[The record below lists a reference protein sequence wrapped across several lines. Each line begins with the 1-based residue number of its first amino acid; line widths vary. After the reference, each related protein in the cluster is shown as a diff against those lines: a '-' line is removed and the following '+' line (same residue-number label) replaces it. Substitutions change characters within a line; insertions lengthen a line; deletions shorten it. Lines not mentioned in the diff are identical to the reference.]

1 VICVEQTRCR
11 GRWGGMVGGASGRG
25 CGGRS
30 LWTKEGR
37 GGGQGGG
44 TDEPLHPAPNAPA
57 PTHTQEGDPE
67 GWWEE
72 SFNGHSD
79 SKPRGPQ
86 AISLDLAFPGA
97 QHVYG
102 LPERAT
108 NLALGATKG
117 ECGARAPGRAC
128 PCLML
133 DGAGLQGLPAHLVWL
148 WGYACIC

>member
-1 VICVEQTRCR
+1 
-11 GRWGGMVGGASGRG
+11 VGGASGRG

-117 ECGARAPGRAC
+117 ECGARAPGSLPLSDAGWRRAARAAC
-128 PCLML
+128 APGMAVGVCM
-133 DGAGLQGLPAHLVWL
+133 HLL
-148 WGYACIC
+148 I